1 MTADRILTVED
12 LKVGYFSAPGEVRP
26 AVNGVS
32 FTLAKG
38 ESLGIVGESGCGK
51 STLARAL
58 LGYCRPGSMRLGGR
72 VVLDRHDLFGMP
84 PAAVRAL
91 RGRKVALVPQ
101 NPLSSL
107 TYHIRVGPQVAEVL
121 RIHQGLDNTAAR
133 KAAID
138 LMAATNLP
146 EPERLYGNYP
156 HQLSGGQRQ
165 RVVIAA
171 ALACR
176 PDVMVL
182 DEPTTALDTT
192 TEMQVVNLV
201 KGLRAQIGMALVY
214 VTHDLTLTAYM
225 CDRVLVML
233 SGRIVEEGPVN
244 QVFHRPRSDYAR
256 ALIAAIPRLDGPPS
270 EKAPVPTRPVPSAS
284 APLLRVSGLRHAF
297 GRRLP
302 IPFLGCGTGGIEVV
316 RDVSFALAAGET
328 LGLVG
333 ESGSGKSTIANI
345 IAGLIAPTAG
355 EIAFEGA
362 ALAGR
367 ARERSA
373 DLRRRIQIVF
383 QDPLSSLNPRHRV
396 ATILTRP
403 ISIFHG
409 LEGRAARRRA
419 VELLEAMELAPE
431 LMERF
436 PRQLS
441 GGQQQ
446 RVAIARAFAAR
457 PDLIICDEITSALD
471 VSVQAH
477 VLRVLKAVQNASG
490 AACLFISHNLG
501 VVREICDQVVI
512 LKNGTIQEAGATDA
526 IFARPTHPYT
536 RHLLAAAARDGEI
549 ATLVPNPMAQA
560 PLHHS
565 LERLTP

>member
-1 MTADRILTVED
+1 MTAAPILTAED
-12 LKVGYFSAPGEVRP
+12 LRIGYFAAPGAIRP
-26 AVNGVS
+26 AVNGVT
-32 FTLAKG
+32 FTLARG
-38 ESLGIVGESGCGK
+38 EALGIVGESGCGK

-58 LGYCRPGSMRLGGR
+58 LGYCRPGSVRMGGR
-72 VVLDRHDLFGMP
+72 VVLDGHDLFGLP
-84 PAAVRAL
+84 PPAVRAL
-91 RGRKVALVPQ
+91 RGRKIALVPQ

-107 TYHIRVGPQVAEVL
+107 TYHIQVGPQVTEVL
-121 RIHQGLDNTAAR
+121 RTHQGLDYQAAR

-146 EPERLYGNYP
+146 EPERLYGCFP

-165 RVVIAA
+165 RVVIAT

-201 KGLRAQIGMALVY
+201 KTLRGEIGMALVY

-233 SGRIVEEGPVN
+233 SGRIVEEGPVD
-244 QVFHRPRSDYAR
+244 QVFHQPRSDYAR
-256 ALIAAIPRLDGPPS
+256 ALVAAIPRLDREPEGR
-270 EKAPVPTRPVPSAS
+270 APVLPAP

-302 IPFLGCGTGGIEVV
+302 IPFLGRHTGNIEVV
-316 RDVSFALAAGET
+316 RDVSFALASGET

-345 IAGLIAPTAG
+345 VAGLIAPTAG
-355 EIAFEGA
+355 EVVFEGA
-362 ALAGR
+362 VLAGR
-367 ARERSA
+367 AKDRSA
-373 DLRRRIQIVF
+373 ELRRRIQIVF

-403 ISIFHG
+403 LAVFHG

-419 VELLEAMELAPE
+419 IELLEAMELAPE

-446 RVAIARAFAAR
+446 RVAIARAFAAK

-471 VSVQAH
+471 VSVQAQ

-501 VVREICDQVVI
+501 VVREVCDRVVI
-512 LKNGTIQEAGATDA
+512 LKTGAIQEAGATDA
-526 IFARPTHPYT
+526 IFARPSHPYT
-536 RHLLAAAARDGEI
+536 RHLLAAAARDGQF
-549 ATLVPNPMAQA
+549 ATGA
-560 PLHHS
+560 PLALPYVSLRHC
-565 LERLTP
+565 LERQPL